1 MTGKNFQIR
10 VDDRPAT
17 DCFDNKIDAK
27 RVPSVIL
34 LLVK

>member
-17 DCFDNKIDAK
+17 DYFLIPHTFFECLNPK
-27 RVPSVIL
+27 VL
-34 LLVK
+34 